1 MKKIYTQNN
10 YIIVE
15 DGSEMPLSKGLT
27 NYDLEDGTLILYSY
41 KDVRSERPD
50 SNRVIIFTDPTEWYD
65 EAGTT
70 AYTFSTLEEFLQINA
85 VGGFSNGGGNGDG
98 VSKIGFIDY
107 NDTTGS
113 VSLTA
118 NTWTDIP
125 NNGLGAFTNK
135 TYKPDDVTEL
145 LDVSTGY
152 IDTSELDLGDTIL
165 IRNDYKINP
174 TTNNAL
180 LEFRYELGT
189 GASVYTLEKI
199 VGRLD
204 AGSGI
209 DYRFNLNTDLIYMGD
224 LNTKDNAIKLQVK
237 LSTNGSLLNAGS
249 VIQLI
254 KRDINV

>member
-1 MKKIYTQNN
+1 MAQE
-10 YIIVE
+10 IINI
-15 DGSEMPLSKGLT
+15 GTTP
-27 NYDLEDGTLILYSY
+27 NDGTG
-41 KDVRSERPD
+41 D
-50 SNRVIIFTDPTEWYD
+50 SLRDGGTKINNNFTEIYNFT
-65 EAGTT
+65 
-70 AYTFSTLEEFLQINA
+70 N
-85 VGGFSNGGGNGDG
+85 
-98 VSKIGFIDY
+98 GFIDY

-113 VSLTA
+113 ISLTA

-135 TYKPDDVTEL
+135 TYAPVGVTEFM
-145 LDVSTGY
+145 DVLTGY
-152 IDTSELDLGDTIL
+152 IDVSELELGDSIV

-174 TTNNAL
+174 NTNNAL

-189 GASVYTLEKI
+189 GLGTYNLEKI

-204 AGSGI
+204 AGSGQ

-224 LNTKDNAIKLQVK
+224 LNTKDNPIKLQVR

-254 KRDINV
+254 RRNI